1 MTRPYSVRPWWSRRE
16 FLKSSVAVAA
26 GAYGLSPSF
35 AMAGPVPE
43 NFDGSSFKLKAP
55 EPHAKSGGV
64 LRHGMPLFRCGR
76 DGVRVLAQRR
86 ADLCRLRTTS
96 RFPEDRIMAPLRPDS
111 SSDGA
116 KAAPVP
122 PPSSS
127 PASAPARWSPHFL
140 FRVGPRSAPI
150 GTPTSGVLADD
161 FSDLLLFWPGSR
173 FGADSQAAPMGVA
186 AAVRRRRLA
195 VVDREL
201 DCGEDQGEQDR
212 DDRCRDRVDVHLRAS
227 PLGAPSW
234 PELSAAPPDAFRV
247 LPAATFQLPSIAWRG
262 RRESL

>member
-1 MTRPYSVRPWWSRRE
+1 
-16 FLKSSVAVAA
+16 
-26 GAYGLSPSF
+26 
-35 AMAGPVPE
+35 
-43 NFDGSSFKLKAP
+43 
-55 EPHAKSGGV
+55 
-64 LRHGMPLFRCGR
+64 
-76 DGVRVLAQRR
+76 
-86 ADLCRLRTTS
+86 
-96 RFPEDRIMAPLRPDS
+96 MAPLRPDS

-140 FRVGPRSAPI
+140 FRVWAPI
-150 GTPTSGVLADD
+150 GADRDPHFRRLADD
-161 FSDLLLFWPGSR
+161 FSDLLLFWPGPR
-173 FGADSQAAPMGVA
+173 FGSDSQAAPMGVA
-186 AAVRRRRLA
+186 AAVRSRRLA

-201 DCGEDQGEQDR
+201 DCGEDQGEQVR

-227 PLGAPSW
+227 PLGTPSW

-247 LPAATFQLPSIAWRG
+247 LPAATLQLPSIAWRG

>member
-1 MTRPYSVRPWWSRRE
+1 MTSSYSVRPWWSRRE

-55 EPHAKSGGV
+55 EPHAKCGGV

-86 ADLCRLRTTS
+86 ADLCRVRTTS

-116 KAAPVP
+116 TAAPVP

-140 FRVGPRSAPI
+140 FRVGPRSASI
-150 GTPTSGVLADD
+150 GTPL
-161 FSDLLLFWPGSR
+161 
-173 FGADSQAAPMGVA
+173 QA
-186 AAVRRRRLA
+186 
-195 VVDREL
+195 
-201 DCGEDQGEQDR
+201 
-212 DDRCRDRVDVHLRAS
+212 
-227 PLGAPSW
+227 
-234 PELSAAPPDAFRV
+234 F
-247 LPAATFQLPSIAWRG
+247 
-262 RRESL
+262 

>member
-1 MTRPYSVRPWWSRRE
+1 M
-16 FLKSSVAVAA
+16 
-26 GAYGLSPSF
+26 
-35 AMAGPVPE
+35 
-43 NFDGSSFKLKAP
+43 
-55 EPHAKSGGV
+55 
-64 LRHGMPLFRCGR
+64 
-76 DGVRVLAQRR
+76 LAQRR

-96 RFPEDRIMAPLRPDS
+96 RFPEDRITAPLRPDS

-116 KAAPVP
+116 TAAPVP

-186 AAVRRRRLA
+186 AAVRSRRLA

-201 DCGEDQGEQDR
+201 DCGENQGEQDR

-227 PLGAPSW
+227 PLGASSW

-247 LPAATFQLPSIAWRG
+247 LPAATLQLPSIAWRG